1 MQHKIAC
8 SQWCQNILCFYVWS
22 TPIRPNRCY
31 TVCNSLAAF
40 VQKVKP
46 ISCKY
51 TSIIHFSTIR
61 VILNNINEINNF
73 ILNQFKNKFIR
84 EIFLV
89 NCSFRQTTKKKCDLK
104 IINPVWDPF
113 FLMWNAIH
121 YFNDKKYNGYKL
133 L

>member
-1 MQHKIAC
+1 MLMHVRREC
-8 SQWCQNILCFYVWS
+8 SIISRVVNDVKMYCVYMFDLLPFAQIDA
-22 TPIRPNRCY
+22 

-73 ILNQFKNKFIR
+73 ILNQFMNKFIR

-89 NCSFRQTTKKKCDLK
+89 SRTFR
-104 IINPVWDPF
+104 
-113 FLMWNAIH
+113 
-121 YFNDKKYNGYKL
+121 
-133 L
+133 